1 MGPTSNRRVI
11 EHSYVPQHFVATP
24 SSKTENEV
32 NTGNYRAF
40 RRALLRSVILSL
52 AVVSVGCAAVLQQLE
67 EFSTSVQNL
76 TARVSPSVVKIQ
88 VTRYRAAEEGSNTD
102 VVSGKQEA
110 IGSGVI
116 VDPEGYIITNAHVVQ
131 AAQKIQVSLQP
142 SGEQSIANVVA
153 QGYTKPREANLVGVF
168 KEGDL
173 ALIKIP
179 GGKLPALPL
188 ADYGKLR
195 QGQVVFAF
203 GSPSGLQNSVSMG
216 VVSSIARQPDPDSP
230 FLYIQTDAP
239 INPGNSGG
247 PLVNTAGEVVGLNTF
262 ILSQSGGNEG
272 VGFAVPSLLIKWV
285 WPELQKRG
293 HVDRTTIGVGLQTIN
308 PLLSNALKLNVTSGV
323 LISDVATDGPAATA
337 GLKVNDVLVSI
348 DGRPIETVPALLG
361 FFFEHRPGKEVKVQ
375 VLRGGQQLSFD
386 VMPVQSP
393 HEADRLADMVDSA
406 NNLIPSLGYIGLT
419 VDKKV
424 DELLGSLRFPT
435 GVVMV
440 TRIQSPSAVN
450 TGIQPGDVVHSVN
463 NDFVYNV
470 DGLKAAMSKF
480 KTGDPVALLIERGE
494 QLLYVAFE
502 LP

>member
-1 MGPTSNRRVI
+1 VI
-11 EHSYVPQHFVATP
+11 
-24 SSKTENEV
+24 KTNCKQFKQV
-32 NTGNYRAF
+32 LVRA
-40 RRALLRSVILSL
+40 ALLS
-52 AVVSVGCAAVLQQLE
+52 ASVGVTLASPAVIPQLE
-67 EFSTSVQNL
+67 EFSSSVQNL

-88 VTRYRAAEEGSNTD
+88 VTRYRAEESSNAD
-102 VVSGKQEA
+102 VVAGKQEA

-116 VDPEGYIITNAHVVQ
+116 IDPQGYIVTNAHVVQ
-131 AAQKIQVSLQP
+131 AAQKILVSLQP
-142 SGEQSIANVVA
+142 SGQQSIAEVIA
-153 QGYTKPREANLVGVF
+153 QGYTKPREATLVGIF

-173 ALIKIP
+173 ALIKIS

-188 ADYGKLR
+188 ADYDKLR

-247 PLVNTAGEVVGLNTF
+247 PLVNTAGEIVGLNTF

-285 WPELQKRG
+285 WPEIQKRG
-293 HVDRTTIGVGLQTIN
+293 HVDRTTIGVGLQAIT
-308 PLLSNALKLNVTSGV
+308 PLLSNALKLKASSGV
-323 LISDVATDGPAATA
+323 LISDVTTDGPAAMA
-337 GLKVNDVLVSI
+337 GVKVNDVLLSI
-348 DGRPIETVPALLG
+348 DGRSIESVPALLG
-361 FFFEHRPGKEVKVQ
+361 FFFEHRGGKEVKVQ
-375 VLRGGQQLSFD
+375 VLRGSEQLSFN
-386 VMPVQSP
+386 VMPIVAP
-393 HEADRLADMVDSA
+393 HDADRLADMIDSE
-406 NNLIPSLGYIGLT
+406 NNLIPGLGFIGLT

-424 DELLGSLRFPT
+424 DELLGSLRLPT

-440 TRIQSPSAVN
+440 SRIQSPSVVN
-450 TGIQPGDVVHSVN
+450 TGLQPGDVVHSVN
-463 NDFVYNV
+463 NNFIYDL
-470 DGLKAAMSKF
+470 DGLKTAVKQF
-480 KTGDPVALLIERGE
+480 KTGDAVALLVERSE